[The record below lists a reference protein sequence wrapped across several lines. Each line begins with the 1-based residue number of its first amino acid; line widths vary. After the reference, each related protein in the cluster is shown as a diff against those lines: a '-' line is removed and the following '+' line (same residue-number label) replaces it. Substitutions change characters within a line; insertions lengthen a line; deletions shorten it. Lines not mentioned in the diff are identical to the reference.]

1 MPGVTFVATTA
12 ERASATLTIEELGLS
27 YRFVTVAPH
36 KFFGHQRIW
45 IEGQE
50 IKITDRTKT
59 VVDCLDHPEYCGG
72 IVEAAKGLYES
83 LAQADVSPHSLTK
96 YADRMNNRT
105 IFKRLG
111 YLAELLD
118 LPVGDELE
126 RWQAA
131 RSTGYSQL
139 DPLSGDHGPYDS
151 RWQLRLNRT
160 ADDLTDWLVH

>member
-1 MPGVTFVATTA
+1 
-12 ERASATLTIEELGLS
+12 
-27 YRFVTVAPH
+27 
-36 KFFGHQRIW
+36 
-45 IEGQE
+45 
-50 IKITDRTKT
+50 
-59 VVDCLDHPEYCGG
+59 
-72 IVEAAKGLYES
+72 
-83 LAQADVSPHSLTK
+83 
-96 YADRMNNRT
+96 MNNRT